1 MKRIKYCRGLSLV
14 LMVLLSST
22 SLFAQSKVDSLLS
35 VWQTATHDSIRVE
48 ADIALMNHY
57 RVPNSDSAIY
67 YGERAL
73 KTANNSSLIGLPE
86 YKNRVLTYLGLAY
99 GYSSDG
105 KRKGIEYLK
114 RAIPYFQAQN
124 NLNQLAYNY
133 FCIGY
138 FFDSHLYEYDSAVVY
153 FTKATQLSDTL
164 NTAYVSGS
172 YNNGGLSLYRLGR
185 YDKSLEYYLTAL
197 EMRKEKGSVYDVA
210 CTILNMGMAYD
221 KLNQPQK
228 AKSHYTEALAGFIE
242 AGHVP
247 NQAVSYKN
255 IADVLTAQDSLSKAL
270 EYYDKA
276 GELFKKVNSTYL
288 LSDCFLNM
296 GTIYVK
302 LGEYKKAEDFLLN
315 AESTVPKGASDRF
328 KSQIY
333 THLARTKKAQAD
345 SLYANNRYLKN
356 TALQS
361 GAVYGEK
368 AWSHANTSNSLEVK
382 VMAAQSLVDI
392 YDELGD
398 YERGFRY
405 AKLLNEANLET
416 GEKTQSDAMARMAT
430 EYETEKVEAENAL
443 LQQTQRTQE
452 ARLKQQNLII
462 YGGIV
467 VLVLILAIAVIVY
480 KSRQKLQKAN
490 AAIEKS
496 LSEKE
501 VLLKEIHHRVKNN
514 LQVVS
519 SLLDLQSR
527 GIDDEKALSTFM
539 EGQNRV
545 KAMAL
550 IHQKLYQNENL
561 ATIDFAE
568 YADQLMNELA
578 TIYPSAGGVK
588 TKISANGDARF
599 DIDTAV
605 PLGLILNE
613 LISNAYKYAFKENK
627 GELSVSVTSLGEGK
641 HQLTVADSGE
651 GLPADF
657 DLTKARSLG
666 LRLVRRLS
674 KQLYGSAEYYYEQG
688 SKFIIT
694 FTDTLERKAI

>member
-1 MKRIKYCRGLSLV
+1 M
-14 LMVLLSST
+14 
-22 SLFAQSKVDSLLS
+22 
-35 VWQTATHDSIRVE
+35 
-48 ADIALMNHY
+48 
-57 RVPNSDSAIY
+57 
-67 YGERAL
+67 
-73 KTANNSSLIGLPE
+73 
-86 YKNRVLTYLGLAY
+86 
-99 GYSSDG
+99 
-105 KRKGIEYLK
+105 
-114 RAIPYFQAQN
+114 
-124 NLNQLAYNY
+124 
-133 FCIGY
+133 
-138 FFDSHLYEYDSAVVY
+138 
-153 FTKATQLSDTL
+153 
-164 NTAYVSGS
+164 
-172 YNNGGLSLYRLGR
+172 
-185 YDKSLEYYLTAL
+185 
-197 EMRKEKGSVYDVA
+197 
-210 CTILNMGMAYD
+210 
-221 KLNQPQK
+221 
-228 AKSHYTEALAGFIE
+228 
-242 AGHVP
+242 
-247 NQAVSYKN
+247 
-255 IADVLTAQDSLSKAL
+255 
-270 EYYDKA
+270 
-276 GELFKKVNSTYL
+276 
-288 LSDCFLNM
+288 
-296 GTIYVK
+296 
-302 LGEYKKAEDFLLN
+302 
-315 AESTVPKGASDRF
+315 
-328 KSQIY
+328 
-333 THLARTKKAQAD
+333 
-345 SLYANNRYLKN
+345 
-356 TALQS
+356 
-361 GAVYGEK
+361 
-368 AWSHANTSNSLEVK
+368 
-382 VMAAQSLVDI
+382 
-392 YDELGD
+392 
-398 YERGFRY
+398 
-405 AKLLNEANLET
+405 
-416 GEKTQSDAMARMAT
+416 
-430 EYETEKVEAENAL
+430 
-443 LQQTQRTQE
+443 
-452 ARLKQQNLII
+452 
-462 YGGIV
+462 
-467 VLVLILAIAVIVY
+467 LVLILAIAVIVY

-578 TIYPSAGGVK
+578 TIYPTAGGVK